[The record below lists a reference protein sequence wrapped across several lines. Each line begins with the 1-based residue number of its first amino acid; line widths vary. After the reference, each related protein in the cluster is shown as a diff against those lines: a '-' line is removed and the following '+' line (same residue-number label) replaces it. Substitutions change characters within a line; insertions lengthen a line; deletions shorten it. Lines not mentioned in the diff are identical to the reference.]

1 MGHTGEMKI
10 SCGIVSFNPD
20 IDLLQSNI
28 EAIKSQVEQI
38 FVVDNGSDNVDAV
51 ENLAG
56 QYCSVQLIK
65 NTVNRGIAAALN
77 QCCEASSRN
86 GYQWIV
92 TLDQDSVCPGH
103 FVHSLSQF
111 IDVDENVGII
121 APLVVDR
128 SVGVIGHHP
137 NGYAEVRTCITSG
150 AMTNL
155 ALWNTL
161 KGFDEKMFIDSV
173 DFEYCYRVRKAG
185 YKIIQT
191 DQVQISHSIG
201 NASLRRFL
209 FWKFKNTEHSTFRDY
224 YIAQNNVYYP
234 RKHKLWLHFVR
245 GNIRNLKSLFIVC
258 FYEDN
263 KTAKVKAII
272 RGWHKGLTMRPLDES

>member
-1 MGHTGEMKI
+1 MGCTEEMKI

-20 IDLLQSNI
+20 IDLLESNI
-28 EAIKSQVEQI
+28 DAINNQVEQV
-38 FVVDNGSDNVDAV
+38 FVVDNGSNNVNAV
-51 ENLAG
+51 ERLAD

-65 NTVNRGIAAALN
+65 NTENLGIAAALN
-77 QCCEASSRN
+77 QCCEAARKA
-86 GYQWIV
+86 GYEWII
-92 TLDQDSVCPGH
+92 TLDQDSICPKH
-103 FVHSLSQF
+103 FVEGLLQY
-111 IDVDENVGII
+111 IYVDSKVGIV
-121 APLVVDR
+121 APVIVDR

-155 ALWNTL
+155 ALWSKL
-161 KGFDEKMFIDSV
+161 KGFDERMFIDSV

-185 YKIIQT
+185 YKVIQT

-209 FWKFKNTEHSTFRDY
+209 FWKFKNTEHSAFRNY

-234 RKHKLWLHFVR
+234 RKHRLWIHFIR
-245 GNIRNLKSLFIVC
+245 GNVRNLKSLLVVC
-258 FYEDN
+258 FYEDE
-263 KTAKVKAII
+263 KTAKLKAIV
-272 RGWHKGLTMRPLDES
+272 RGWRNGLTMRNDG

>member
-1 MGHTGEMKI
+1 MKI

-28 EAIKSQVEQI
+28 EAINSQVEQI
-38 FVVDNGSDNVDAV
+38 FLVDNGSDNVNAV
-51 ENLAG
+51 ERLTN
-56 QYCSVQLIK
+56 QYRSVQLIK
-65 NTVNRGIAAALN
+65 NTENRGIAAALN
-77 QCCEASSRN
+77 QCCETSTKD

-92 TLDQDSVCPGH
+92 TLDQDSVCPEH
-103 FVHSLSQF
+103 FVDGLSQF
-111 IDVDENVGII
+111 IDVEEIVGII

-155 ALWNTL
+155 AVWNTL

-185 YKIIQT
+185 YKVIQT
-191 DQVQISHSIG
+191 DQVQLNHSIG
-201 NASLRRFL
+201 NASMCRFL
-209 FWKFKNTEHSTFRDY
+209 FWKFKNMEHSAFRDY

-234 RKHKLWLHFVR
+234 RKHKLWIHFLR
-245 GNIRNLKSLFIVC
+245 GNARNLKSLLIVC

-263 KTAKVKAII
+263 KTEKVKAII
-272 RGWHKGLTMRPLDES
+272 NGWRKGLTMRPLDES

>member
-1 MGHTGEMKI
+1 MKI

-28 EAIKSQVEQI
+28 EAINSQVEQI
-38 FVVDNGSDNVDAV
+38 FLVDNGSDNVNAV
-51 ENLAG
+51 ERLTN
-56 QYCSVQLIK
+56 QYRSVQLIK
-65 NTVNRGIAAALN
+65 NTENRGIAAALN
-77 QCCEASSRN
+77 QCCETSTKD

-92 TLDQDSVCPGH
+92 TLDQDSVCPEH
-103 FVHSLSQF
+103 FVDGLSQF
-111 IDVDENVGII
+111 IDVEEKVGII

-155 ALWNTL
+155 AVWNTL

-185 YKIIQT
+185 YKVIQT
-191 DQVQISHSIG
+191 DQVQLNHSIG
-201 NASLRRFL
+201 NASMCRFL
-209 FWKFKNTEHSTFRDY
+209 FWKFKNMEHSAFRDY

-234 RKHKLWLHFVR
+234 RKHKLWIHFLR
-245 GNIRNLKSLFIVC
+245 GNARNLKSLLIVC

-263 KTAKVKAII
+263 KTEKVKAII
-272 RGWHKGLTMRPLDES
+272 NGWRKGLTMRPLDES

>member
-1 MGHTGEMKI
+1 MKI

-28 EAIKSQVEQI
+28 EAINSQVEQI
-38 FVVDNGSDNVDAV
+38 FLVDNGSDNVNAV
-51 ENLAG
+51 ERLTN
-56 QYCSVQLIK
+56 QYRSVQLIK
-65 NTVNRGIAAALN
+65 NTENRGIAAALN
-77 QCCEASSRN
+77 QCCETSTKD

-92 TLDQDSVCPGH
+92 TLDQDSVCPEH
-103 FVHSLSQF
+103 FVDGLSQF
-111 IDVDENVGII
+111 IDVEEKVGIV

-155 ALWNTL
+155 AVWNTL

-185 YKIIQT
+185 YKVIQT
-191 DQVQISHSIG
+191 DQVQLNHSIG
-201 NASLRRFL
+201 NASMCRFL
-209 FWKFKNTEHSTFRDY
+209 FWKFKNMEHSAFRDY

-234 RKHKLWLHFVR
+234 RKHKLWIHFLR
-245 GNIRNLKSLFIVC
+245 GNARNLKSLLIVC

-263 KTAKVKAII
+263 KTEKVKAII
-272 RGWHKGLTMRPLDES
+272 NGWRKGLTMRPLDES